1 MSAHTELNLD
11 RDETEKFEALAS
23 TWWDP
28 EGPMRPLHDLNPSRV
43 RYVSERCELHGKDVL
58 DVGCGGGILSESLA
72 MQGANVMGIDA
83 AKRVVRVAE
92 LHRQESGLGMQ
103 YEAVTIEEMAA
114 KSEKVFDVITCM
126 EMLEHVPDPVSVV
139 RSIANLIKPGGNAF
153 FSTLNRT
160 PIGYLLGI
168 VAAEYVAGV
177 CPRGTHRYDRFIRPS
192 ELGAWL
198 RIAGMR
204 VMDISGIHYNPVS
217 RSVMVGGHVQMN
229 YLIHACKAEAGDP
242 GLGVSSTNHAGQG
255 E

>member
-1 MSAHTELNLD
+1 MSTYAELNLD

-28 EGPMRPLHDLNPSRV
+28 EGSMRPLHDLNPSRLG
-43 RYVSERCELHGKDVL
+43 YVTERCELHGKDVL

-72 MQGANVMGIDA
+72 RQGANVTGIDA
-83 AKRVVRVAE
+83 AKRVVQVAE
-92 LHRQESGLGMQ
+92 LHRQESGLGVQ

-114 KSEKVFDVITCM
+114 KSEKAFDVITCM

-160 PIGYLLGI
+160 PVAFLLGI
-168 VAAEYVAGV
+168 VAAEYLAGV

-198 RIAGMR
+198 RNAGMR

-217 RSVMVGGHVQMN
+217 RSVMVGGHVHMN
-229 YLIHACKAEAGDP
+229 YLIHACRPEAGDP
-242 GLGVSSTNHAGQG
+242 EFDVSSTNHAGQG